1 MPQRAPTLDEQAG
14 SQAGLLLTL
23 LRLASDRAPS
33 SFQSSLMASIEADH
47 SPTLD
52 EVDRLLHAA
61 GVTACTVRDRAL
73 LHEACACVST
83 RAARLSAT
91 ATAALLEHAQ
101 LDQVSSTSP

>member
-1 MPQRAPTLDEQAG
+1 
-14 SQAGLLLTL
+14 
-23 LRLASDRAPS
+23 
-33 SFQSSLMASIEADH
+33 MASIEADH

>member
-1 MPQRAPTLDEQAG
+1 M
-14 SQAGLLLTL
+14 

-61 GVTACTVRDRAL
+61 GVTACTVRDRM
-73 LHEACACVST
+73 
-83 RAARLSAT
+83 
-91 ATAALLEHAQ
+91 Q
-101 LDQVSSTSP
+101 P